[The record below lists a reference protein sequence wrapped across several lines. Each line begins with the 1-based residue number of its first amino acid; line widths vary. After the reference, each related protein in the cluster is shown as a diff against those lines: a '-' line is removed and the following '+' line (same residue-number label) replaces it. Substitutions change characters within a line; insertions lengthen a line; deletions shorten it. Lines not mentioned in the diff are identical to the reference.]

1 MVCCLC
7 KKRKAQK
14 IDAIKEGEAK
24 EEKAT
29 KKRTPTETLSL
40 VMVYFINF
48 VSVLISIGFIAMQL
62 VVHSFQYRLMDGE
75 IINSGGINE
84 AFSLIFL
91 IVISMMHYQREV
103 TQNDIQ

>member
-14 IDAIKEGEAK
+14 VEAIQEGEEK
-24 EEKAT
+24 EPAST
-29 KKRTPTETLSL
+29 KKKSTTQTLSL

-62 VVHSFQYRLMDGE
+62 IVHSFQYRLMDGE
-75 IINSGGINE
+75 LINSGGVNE

-91 IVISMMHYQREV
+91 LVISMMHYQKEV
-103 TQNDIQ
+103 THNDI